1 MSVDLDKLNPLTESI
16 IGASLAVHRALGPGL
31 LESAYIACLAYELR
45 AAGLAVVTQRPV
57 LVEYGE
63 VRLDCAYRLDMLV
76 NDHVVVEV
84 KSVKRLLAIHEAQL
98 LTYLKLSGYPA
109 GLLFNFNVELLIH
122 GIRRRLNPKPASRF
136 LAAPPGPAEGAATA
150 VEDGGLSSPQR

>member
-1 MSVDLDKLNPLTESI
+1 MSVDLDKLNPLTDSI
-16 IGASLAVHRALGPGL
+16 IGAALAVHRGLGPGL
-31 LESAYIACLAYELR
+31 LESAYIACLVYELR
-45 AAGLAVVTQRPV
+45 EAGLSIVTQRPV

-63 VRLDCAYRLDMLV
+63 VRLDCAYRLDLLV

-109 GLLFNFNVELLIH
+109 GLLFNFNVELLVH

-136 LAAPPGPAEGAATA
+136 MAEPVGRAEGAATG
-150 VEDGGLSSPQR
+150 VEGEGRSSPHR